1 MAEPV
6 DLFFESPLQAS
17 AEAVWQWITSVQG
30 ISAEMWPYFRMTAPP
45 GVGSLED
52 LAVQPGKRL
61 FRSRVFLFGF
71 LPIDYSDL
79 TLLELT
85 PLDGFVEQSPM
96 GSMNLWRH
104 ERRVRPNLAGR
115 GVILSDHLTF
125 EPRWARSVVAWFI
138 RRVFQHRHAV
148 LRRQLGPHT

>member
-6 DLFFESPLQAS
+6 DLFFESRLAAP
-17 AEAVWQWITSVQG
+17 AETVWQWITSLQG
-30 ISAEMWPYFRMTAPP
+30 ISAEMWPYFRMTVPP
-45 GVGSLED
+45 KVTN
-52 LAVQPGKRL
+52 LADITVQPGERL

-79 TLLELT
+79 TLVELT
-85 PLDGFVEQSPM
+85 PGEGFVEQSPM

-104 ERRVRPNLAGR
+104 ERRVRPAPDGR

-125 EPRWARSVVAWFI
+125 EPRWLRSVVTWFI
-138 RRVFQHRHAV
+138 RRVFQHRHEV
-148 LRRQLGPHT
+148 LRQQLGGRA

>member
-1 MAEPV
+1 MTEPV
-6 DLFFESPLQAS
+6 DLFLESRLAAS
-17 AEAVWQWITSVQG
+17 TETVWEWITSVRG

-45 GVGSLED
+45 EVRSLID
-52 LAVQPGKRL
+52 VSVQPGKRL

-85 PLDGFVEQSPM
+85 PSEGFVEQSPM

-104 ERRVRPNLAGR
+104 ERRIRPDPDGR
-115 GVILSDHLTF
+115 GVILTDHLTF
-125 EPRWARSVVAWFI
+125 EPRWARGIVAWFI
-138 RRVFQHRHAV
+138 RRVFRHRHAV
-148 LRRQLGPHT
+148 LRRELDGHA

>member
-6 DLFFESPLQAS
+6 DLFFESPLHAP
-17 AEAVWQWITSVQG
+17 AEAVWQWITSIRG
-30 ISAEMWPYFRMTAPP
+30 ISAEMWPYFRMTVPP
-45 GVGSLED
+45 GVRSLED
-52 LAVQPGKRL
+52 LTVQPGKRL

-71 LPIDYSDL
+71 LPIDYSEL
-79 TLLELT
+79 TLLEVT
-85 PLDGFVEQSPM
+85 PLDGFIEQSPM

-104 ERRVRPNLAGR
+104 ERRVRPNPAG

-125 EPRWARSVVAWFI
+125 EPRWARGVVAWFI

-148 LRRQLGPHT
+148 LRRELGASG

>member
-6 DLFFESPLQAS
+6 ELFFESRLHAS
-17 AEAVWQWITSVQG
+17 TGAVWQWITSVRG

-45 GVGSLED
+45 GMRSLQD
-52 LAVQPGKRL
+52 VTFQPGKPL

-85 PLDGFVEQSPM
+85 PSEGFVEQSPM
-96 GSMNLWRH
+96 ASMRLWRH
-104 ERRVRPNLAGR
+104 ERRIRTNPDGP
-115 GVILSDHLTF
+115 GVILTDRLTF
-125 EPRWARSVVAWFI
+125 EPRWARGVVAWFLGK
-138 RRVFQHRHAV
+138 VFQHRHAV
-148 LRRQLGPHT
+148 LRRHLG

>member
-6 DLFFESPLQAS
+6 ELVFESRLHAS
-17 AEAVWQWITSVQG
+17 TEAVWQWMTSIQG
-30 ISAEMWPYFRMTAPP
+30 ISAEMWPYFRMTVPP
-45 GVGSLED
+45 GVRSLGD
-52 LAVQPGKRL
+52 VSTQPGKRL

-85 PLDGFVEQSPM
+85 PSEGFVEQSPM
-96 GSMNLWRH
+96 GSMDLWRH
-104 ERRVRPNLAGR
+104 ERRIRVDPDGR

-125 EPRWARSVVAWFI
+125 EPRWARTIVAWFI

-148 LRRQLGPHT
+148 LRRQLGGDV